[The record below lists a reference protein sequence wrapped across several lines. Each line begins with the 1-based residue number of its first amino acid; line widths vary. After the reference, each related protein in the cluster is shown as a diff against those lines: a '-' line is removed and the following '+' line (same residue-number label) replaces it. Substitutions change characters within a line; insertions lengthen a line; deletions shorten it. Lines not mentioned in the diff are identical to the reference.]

1 MDGATGT
8 LIGTAIG
15 SAATLIT
22 TYLTGFFTL
31 NKERFTA
38 QMALDKERQAAE
50 FALQKEREARSAQE
64 TSELRK
70 WQRDQLAASL
80 TNSALIVN
88 MYISMILG
96 RTLEDYQKDPEVIK
110 TSAEMQRQIVLLL
123 LHYPEKSNPEFVE
136 LSEVSK
142 KTTWN
147 AVVNDDTAWKL
158 RDKIIAL
165 AATLGLWTATSER

>member
-1 MDGATGT
+1 MKSDQPFWG
-8 LIGTAIG
+8 
-15 SAATLIT
+15 
-22 TYLTGFFTL
+22 
-31 NKERFTA
+31 E
-38 QMALDKERQAAE
+38 E
-50 FALQKEREARSAQE
+50 FH
-64 TSELRK
+64 
-70 WQRDQLAASL
+70 
-80 TNSALIVN
+80 
-88 MYISMILG
+88 ISKILG

-158 RDKIIAL
+158 SDKIIAL
-165 AATLGLWTATSER
+165 AAMLGLWMGTDERSAPISLCREPSP